1 MTAAGQRRTAARRTA
16 GGENGTPDRGEGAS
30 VALGRGEGL
39 TGVLADSGSLCHHLA
54 METSTWPQLTVD
66 SWTAT
71 RDTLHM
77 WLQIVG
83 KIQLESTPL
92 INHWWNVTFEV
103 SARGLRTRTM
113 WQADAAFDAEF
124 DFVNH
129 ELVFRTVRGDSRSI
143 ALEPRTVADFY
154 SATFGALQSL
164 GIHVDISAT
173 PNEVAPAIAFA
184 DDTTHHHYDPVAVHT
199 FWRQLVASAQV
210 FQEWSAGFAGK
221 NSPVALFW
229 GSLDLSCVRFSGRA
243 APPYTG
249 TPPPAC
255 GPQVMAEAESRE
267 NAAAGFWA
275 GGSDEG
281 SFYAYAYPSPDGYSA
296 GKLSAGHFDEALG
309 EYILPYAQV
318 RQSSDPR
325 SMVLTFLDETYALA
339 ADLGKWDR
347 SLLDIDPDR
356 LADAQ

>member
-16 GGENGTPDRGEGAS
+16 GGENGT
-30 VALGRGEGL
+30 LGRGEGA

-113 WQADAAFDAEF
+113 WQGDAAFDAEF

-184 DDTTHHHYDPVAVHT
+184 EDTTHHHYDPVAVHA
-199 FWRQLVASAQV
+199 FWRQLVASAAGLPRMESR
-210 FQEWSAGFAGK
+210 FCRQEQSCSSVLGFAR
-221 NSPVALFW
+221 SVQRALF
-229 GSLDLSCVRFSGRA
+229 GSGSAAVHRDAATCVWPPGDGR
-243 APPYTG
+243 G
-249 TPPPAC
+249 R
-255 GPQVMAEAESRE
+255 VSRE
-267 NAAAGFWA
+267 RRRRF
-275 GGSDEG
+275 
-281 SFYAYAYPSPDGYSA
+281 
-296 GKLSAGHFDEALG
+296 LG
-309 EYILPYAQV
+309 RWI
-318 RQSSDPR
+318 R
-325 SMVLTFLDETYALA
+325 
-339 ADLGKWDR
+339 
-347 SLLDIDPDR
+347 
-356 LADAQ
+356 